1 MLDVEFN
8 NVAILSKNFRY
19 KFVINF
25 DKNSRVREAR
35 SEKREADN
43 GKKRK
48 IFVFHF
54 SLKAKENKLINSSLK
69 EEKKNNEIKE
79 RGRIK

>member
-19 KFVINF
+19 KIRYKFRQEF
-25 DKNSRVREAR
+25 SRSR
-35 SEKREADN
+35 SEKQEADN

-48 IFVFHF
+48 IFIFHF
-54 SLKAKENKLINSSLK
+54 SLKAKENKLINSLK
-69 EEKKNNEIKE
+69 EEKK
-79 RGRIK
+79 

>member
-35 SEKREADN
+35 SEKPITEEAKN
-43 GKKRK
+43 IYIPLFFESERK
-48 IFVFHF
+48 
-54 SLKAKENKLINSSLK
+54 
-69 EEKKNNEIKE
+69 
-79 RGRIK
+79 